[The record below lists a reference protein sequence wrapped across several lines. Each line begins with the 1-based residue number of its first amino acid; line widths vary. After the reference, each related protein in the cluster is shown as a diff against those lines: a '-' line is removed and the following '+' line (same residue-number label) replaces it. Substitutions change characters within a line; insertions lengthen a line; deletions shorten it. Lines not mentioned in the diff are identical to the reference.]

1 MFLMF
6 FDQKIRAVKKK
17 TCPHNIN
24 DSVHNIND
32 SVNNHDNYSSDGSNS
47 DGSINEHHN
56 DVDDHVVDD
65 ENDGGVTM
73 YSLILKI

>member
-1 MFLMF
+1 MQL
-6 FDQKIRAVKKK
+6 KKK
-17 TCPHNIN
+17 
-24 DSVHNIND
+24 
-32 SVNNHDNYSSDGSNS
+32 HDNYSSDSSNS
-47 DGSINEHHN
+47 DGSINEYHN

>member
-6 FDQKIRAVKKK
+6 FNQKIRAVKKK
-17 TCPHNIN
+17 TCPHNI
-24 DSVHNIND
+24 HD
-32 SVNNHDNYSSDGSNS
+32 SVNNHDNYSSDSSNS
-47 DGSINEHHN
+47 DGSINEYHN